1 MELSLNI
8 GYEQLLFLIKQ
19 LPANQ
24 IEKLKNDI
32 EINYKFVQSE
42 QEISEF
48 QKFLLK
54 GPVMSKEQYN
64 TFLENRK
71 HFNQWRT
78 K

>member
-1 MELSLNI
+1 MELTLNI

-24 IEKLKNDI
+24 IAKLKTDLCDRNVLSKSKT
-32 EINYKFVQSE
+32 EIT
-42 QEISEF
+42 EF

-54 GPVMSKEQYN
+54 GPVMSKEQYE
-64 TFLENRK
+64 TYLENRK
-71 HFNQWRT
+71 HFNLWRT

>member
-1 MELSLNI
+1 MELNLNI

-24 IEKLKNDI
+24 IEKLKKDI
-32 EINYKFVQSE
+32 EINYKLVQTE
-42 QEISEF
+42 KEISEL
-48 QKFLLK
+48 QKFLLN
-54 GPVMSKEQYN
+54 GPVMSKEQYD
-64 TFLENRK
+64 TYLENRK

>member
-1 MELSLNI
+1 MELNFNI
-8 GYEQLLFLIKQ
+8 EYEQLLFLIKQ

-32 EINYKFVQSE
+32 EITYKFVQKE

-48 QKFLLK
+48 QKLLLN
-54 GPVMSKEQYN
+54 GPVMSKEQYD